1 APTAVRI
8 RSGPRYKAS
17 SDNRRRLFSFEAAAQ
32 ASLCKLT
39 RMKKAQYK
47 LTICVGKALGKT
59 R

>member
-1 APTAVRI
+1 
-8 RSGPRYKAS
+8 
-17 SDNRRRLFSFEAAAQ
+17 
-32 ASLCKLT
+32 LCKLT